1 MFAIIVEA
9 LESWY
14 LLDELKGYHV
24 IEENQCLAIREYVS
38 QIAKHIDR
46 IEIEDGVYHT
56 SDGLHRA
63 VHIIHIL
70 ADDKQTDHYQI
81 ECQCLCNTMHE
92 LTQAESLSVY

>member
-14 LLDELKGYHV
+14 LLDKLKRYHV

-70 ADDKQTDHYQI
+70 LKQCNKAYCPYI
-81 ECQCLCNTMHE
+81 EIRLEATPG
-92 LTQAESLSVY
+92 